1 MEPRGRK
8 QHRWANR
15 EVEWSFW
22 EKRHRRQSARV
33 AARERGTRTSFKCAG
48 AHESKRGQRTSF
60 KIGCC
65 NFCKGLFLK
74 AGWRW
79 VDRN

>member
-1 MEPRGRK
+1 MEPRGASDIDG
-8 QHRWANR
+8 QT
-15 EVEWSFW
+15 
-22 EKRHRRQSARV
+22 
-33 AARERGTRTSFKCAG
+33 ERSICAG

-79 VDRN
+79 VDRNYGNGANGMSDMAGKAAR